1 MANGLTGSGTGSQ
14 ARAHGLTGSGSNSW
28 PDGLGLRLTGSGS
41 RARAQGLTGS
51 IDEYSIEPALD
62 PPKQT
67 LLFSLVLLTS
77 SLLQLEDFP
86 KFSVARDSSKE
97 F

>member
-1 MANGLTGSGTGSQ
+1 M
-14 ARAHGLTGSGSNSW
+14 AHGLTGSGSDSW
-28 PDGLGLRLTGSGS
+28 PDGLGLGLTGSGS

-67 LLFSLVLLTS
+67 LPFLLVLLTS

-86 KFSVARDSSKE
+86 EFSVARDSSKK

>member
-1 MANGLTGSGTGSQ
+1 LD
-14 ARAHGLTGSGSNSW
+14 SW
-28 PDGLGLRLTGSGS
+28 PDGLGLGLTGSGLDS
-41 RARAQGLTGS
+41 RAWAWTHGLGLGLTGS

-67 LLFSLVLLTS
+67 LPFSLVLLTS

-86 KFSVARDSSKE
+86 EFSVARDSSKE